1 MMTTRRK
8 IASILAMPA
17 AFVAA
22 FLLAFAVAGVADA
35 FAQPAETPTP
45 TETGTKGGSASGERT
60 PFGYAPPSDD
70 MTNDDDAS
78 KDAVKDAASKGAAG
92 DDIQKDGPGT
102 SPTEGAHGDDH
113 GHHGGDRTEHW
124 NWFGIHY
131 GKDLAGGKYGDG
143 RNFDPKTGKS
153 FAGPEEP
160 MSAPFIM
167 MAINF
172 ALLMLI
178 LWKTLRPAGHKLAA
192 DRHDQIKVA
201 LDEAAKLRKQAQDKL
216 SEYET
221 KLKDADSEIKKMV
234 DGMRADAEADKARI
248 LANAATQSAQMKRE
262 AEQRIAAEIE
272 LARATLTREVTAAAA
287 TATEKLLKDKMLVT
301 DQHALVGTFITD
313 LKSEP
318 ATAVKERS

>member
-22 FLLAFAVAGVADA
+22 FVLAFLVAGVADA

-45 TETGTKGGSASGERT
+45 TENGNGER
-60 PFGYAPPSDD
+60 PAYGHAPPSDD
-70 MTNDDDAS
+70 MANDDVD
-78 KDAVKDAASKGAAG
+78 KDAVKDAASRGAAG

-102 SPTEGAHGDDH
+102 SPTEDAHGG

-143 RNFDPKTGKS
+143 KNFDPKTGKA
-153 FAGPEEP
+153 FAGAEEP
-160 MSAPFIM
+160 MSAPFVL
-167 MAINF
+167 MAVNF
-172 ALLMLI
+172 ILLML
-178 LWKTLRPAGHKLAA
+178 LLAKFGRPAARKLAA
-192 DRHDQIKVA
+192 ERHDQIKTA

-216 SEYET
+216 TEYET
-221 KLKDADSEIKKMV
+221 KLKDADSEIKKLV
-234 DGMRADAEADKARI
+234 EGMRADAEADKARI

-287 TATEKLLKDKMLVT
+287 TATEKLLREQMLVT
-301 DQHALVGTFITD
+301 DQHALVGTFIND
-313 LKSEP
+313 LKTESVQAP
-318 ATAVKERS
+318 KERS